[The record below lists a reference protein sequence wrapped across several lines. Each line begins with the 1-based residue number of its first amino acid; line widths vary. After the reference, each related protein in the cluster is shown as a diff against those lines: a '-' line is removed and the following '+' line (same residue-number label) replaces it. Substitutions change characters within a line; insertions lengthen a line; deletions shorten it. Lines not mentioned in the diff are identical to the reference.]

1 MVTIASGTLGRK
13 SVHDRVHDTV
23 NILARLRD
31 GSTFTVRIGNDGAGV
46 VFIFPKGNW
55 RVYLER
61 HAIVFALLSCAL
73 LIWVVCYRFKIKHEG
88 PEEWGNMWQK
98 SRAIWKYIDK
108 HYKNDFDWFVLGGD
122 DIFIIVENLRKV
134 RSMFTLV

>member
-1 MVTIASGTLGRK
+1 
-13 SVHDRVHDTV
+13 
-23 NILARLRD
+23 
-31 GSTFTVRIGNDGAGV
+31 
-46 VFIFPKGNW
+46 
-55 RVYLER
+55 
-61 HAIVFALLSCAL
+61 
-73 LIWVVCYRFKIKHEG
+73 
-88 PEEWGNMWQK
+88 MWQK